1 MRPEIDHCLLCL
13 VLLVACAADQPNATQ
28 PKAAPRAPASAPAPE
43 TPEPLPLAERL
54 RREGS
59 EHPEARERVERE
71 LAQLGQAGV
80 VLTRRRQVLALPL
93 AAQYCATAL
102 TGSGLGLSLCAFA
115 DGAQAARGRERSRRG
130 FDALIPG
137 RSLLLNENVLL
148 THTQPAS
155 EVARARRRSASGC
168 VSAPRT
174 GRSTPRS
181 EPGAPHGVCAR
192 SRFDPRPGA
201 GCPPARATDAYV
213 LRRARPQPT
222 GEKA

>member
-1 MRPEIDHCLLCL
+1 MRPEIHPCLLCL
-13 VLLVACAADQPNATQ
+13 VLLAACAADKPNATQ
-28 PKAAPRAPASAPAPE
+28 PKAAPRAPASAPAPA

-80 VLTRRRQVLALPL
+80 VLTRRRQALALPL

-102 TGSGLGLSLCAFA
+102 TGSGIGLSLCAFA
-115 DGAQAARGRERSRRG
+115 DGAQAARGRERSRRS

-155 EVARARRRSASGC
+155 EAARAEAERIRLRFSAAH
-168 VSAPRT
+168 AP
-174 GRSTPRS
+174 
-181 EPGAPHGVCAR
+181 EHAA
-192 SRFDPRPGA
+192 
-201 GCPPARATDAYV
+201 
-213 LRRARPQPT
+213 L
-222 GEKA
+222 